1 MEENLNLLTHTP
13 LNREIK
19 QVQLRKKWGPLL
31 PVEVRDITRPKP
43 SDDVIQSIRD
53 QNRVKVGKQQVAPQ
67 KRLQKTTDLTG
78 KQ

>member
-13 LNREIK
+13 LSREIK